1 MLRRVF
7 VVSVVLG
14 AVALGACSGE
24 AGPAGERGPAG
35 PPGAGATITDAG
47 ASAVGEVTTRASFT
61 GEEDLDNGV
70 LTKRTLRFSK
80 AAEDTQVRILY
91 FDSLSARGGFD
102 AGACSCRWELLVD
115 NKACSPPLFGDVGS
129 VVNQNVQP
137 TTMVG
142 LTAASAGD
150 HTITVRVGPGVG
162 SGCDCFTGLASARGL
177 LEATEIAVA
186 P

>member
-1 MLRRVF
+1 MMRRVF
-7 VVSVVLG
+7 AGSVVVA

-24 AGPAGERGPAG
+24 VGPAGERGPVGPAGAAGAISDAG
-35 PPGAGATITDAG
+35 PGAK
-47 ASAVGEVTTRASFT
+47 GEVTARASFA

-70 LTKRTLRFSK
+70 LTKRTLRFTK

-91 FDSLSARGGFD
+91 YDSLSARGGFD

-115 NKACSPPLFGDVGS
+115 NKACTPPLFGDVGS
-129 VVNQNVQP
+129 VVSQNLQP

-142 LTAASAGD
+142 LTTASAGD

-177 LEATEIAVA
+177 LEATEIA